1 MENKNVLVNRLL
13 ITLVI
18 TVITFCS
25 STMCKAQYLINQ
37 TYMKPMPTFTTSK
50 QACTQ
55 YFNNGTV
62 FKGTKHTTFSNGS
75 PITTT
80 LYGTFY
86 YSNGDRL
93 MSASVGNGFDAYF
106 NIKGNDTYYYIR
118 KNGELIMQQYNG
130 TQKTGEYK
138 SNKKYYI
145 EDHCIHFYAST
156 DNGGYIGGGY
166 TGGGGNNSG
175 SSSRSSNKVSVGTQC
190 AGCHGNGKCGLCHG
204 KAYNQNGY
212 KCSRCHG
219 TGRCQ
224 TCAGVGKLYF

>member
-18 TVITFCS
+18 TVSTFCS

-37 TYMKPMPTFTTSK
+37 TYANIPTFTHSRE
-50 QACTQ
+50 ACTQ
-55 YFNNGTV
+55 HFNNGTV
-62 FKGTKHTTFSNGS
+62 FKGIKHTTFSNGS

-175 SSSRSSNKVSVGTQC
+175 SSSSSSKKVSIGAQC
-190 AGCHGNGKCGLCHG
+190 AGCHGNGKCGHCHG

-212 KCSRCHG
+212 KCSLCHG